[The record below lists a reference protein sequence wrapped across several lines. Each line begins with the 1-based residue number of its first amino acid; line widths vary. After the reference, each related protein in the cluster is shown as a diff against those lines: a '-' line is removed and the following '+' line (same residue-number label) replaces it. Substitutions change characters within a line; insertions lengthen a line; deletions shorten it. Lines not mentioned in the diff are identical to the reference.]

1 MQQPLPL
8 LLLLALIPA
17 PAPDAA
23 AATAT
28 APAAAPAAHTPRE
41 INLTPVYFNFDNFL
55 LTADGEAQ
63 LQKIGR
69 LMKDY
74 PAVRVK
80 LIGHADAKG
89 TADYNLVLSQKR
101 ARTTLQYLLNLGI
114 EESRLSYTGLGE
126 KNFVAINS
134 NPDGTDNPEGRQ
146 LNRRVEYE
154 ITGTDDAVLKI
165 IIPAIPEHLKFK
177 K

>member
-1 MQQPLPL
+1 
-8 LLLLALIPA
+8 
-17 PAPDAA
+17 
-23 AATAT
+23 
-28 APAAAPAAHTPRE
+28 
-41 INLTPVYFNFDNFL
+41 
-55 LTADGEAQ
+55 
-63 LQKIGR
+63 
-69 LMKDY
+69 MKDF
-74 PAVRVK
+74 PAVRVR

-114 EESRLSYTGLGE
+114 EESRLSSTGLGE

-154 ITGTDDAVLKI
+154 ITGTDDAVLTI
-165 IIPAIPEHLKFK
+165 RIPPIPEHLKFK